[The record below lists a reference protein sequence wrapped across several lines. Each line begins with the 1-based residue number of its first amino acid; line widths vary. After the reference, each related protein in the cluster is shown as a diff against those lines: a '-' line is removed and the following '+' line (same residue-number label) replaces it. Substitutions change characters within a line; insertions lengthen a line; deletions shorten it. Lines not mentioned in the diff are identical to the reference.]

1 MLLRNPNYLD
11 VVQWMWRHI
20 LVSYGMTIYRNKLG
34 KVGKK
39 RVNEEG
45 MPKSFGYFA

>member
-20 LVSYGMTIYRNKLG
+20 LASYGMTIYRNKLG